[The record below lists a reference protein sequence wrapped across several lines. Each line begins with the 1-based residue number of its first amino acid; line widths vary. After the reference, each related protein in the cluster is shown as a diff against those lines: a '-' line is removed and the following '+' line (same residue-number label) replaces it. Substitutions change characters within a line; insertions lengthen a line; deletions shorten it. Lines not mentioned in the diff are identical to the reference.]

1 MPRRLF
7 NPYEQNSEL
16 IPWKLNHSRKKGGA
30 TMADNTAISTV
41 YNHFLTTYAPQGTN
55 SKYDTHKKSEL
66 RGLYNSIVKM
76 NKEAPLFLLDTSP
89 ATQEFAVGLKENA
102 RSLKNVISSLSMD
115 DSDNMLD
122 QKAVAS
128 SDENVISASFI
139 GTGDIDP
146 DSFPTLEIS
155 VEELAGGQENRGK
168 FLEPDTME
176 LEPGTYSF
184 DIHSRDMDYEF
195 QFNIGENDTNK
206 IIEEKLARLITRSN
220 IGVSAEVLT
229 DDSGKVALSIK
240 SDETGIRGK
249 NGVTNFDI
257 SDNNTHKTAGTVEY
271 FGIGDVT
278 QFPKNSKFTLNG
290 ENRSTFSNHFSIEK
304 MYEINLNGISEEGTS
319 VSIGLK
325 TDVESVTENINNL
338 VGAYNSFI
346 DNVNSYAESQ
356 PYSRKLVNEM
366 NKAAGLYS
374 SDLESIGLNFKED
387 GTISVDNNLL
397 TQTAREDDAMSR
409 FSAIKKFTENVLKR
423 ANQVALDPME
433 YTQKTVVAYKNPGHG
448 FATPY
453 VTSNYS
459 GMMFSSYC

>member
-1 MPRRLF
+1 
-7 NPYEQNSEL
+7 
-16 IPWKLNHSRKKGGA
+16 
-30 TMADNTAISTV
+30 MADNTAISTV
-41 YNHFLTTYAPQGTN
+41 YNHFLTTYAPKGTN

-66 RGLYNSIVKM
+66 RGLYNSIVKL
-76 NKEAPLFLLDTSP
+76 NKDTPLFLLDNSP
-89 ATQEFAVGLKENA
+89 ATTEFAVGLKENA

-122 QKAVAS
+122 QKAVSS
-128 SDENVISASFI
+128 SDNDVVEASYI
-139 GTGDIDP
+139 GGADVDP
-146 DSFPTLEIS
+146 DAIPNLDIS
-155 VEELAGGQENRGK
+155 VSQLAGFQENRGK
-168 FLEPDTME
+168 FLEPDTMD
-176 LEPGTYSF
+176 LAPGTYSF

-220 IGVSAEVLT
+220 IGVNAEVLT
-229 DDSGKVALSIK
+229 DDSGKVALTIR
-240 SDETGIRGK
+240 SDETGVRGK
-249 NGVTNFDI
+249 GDTNFDI

-278 QFPKNSKFTLNG
+278 QYPQNSLFTLNG
-290 ENRSTFSNHFSIEK
+290 EERSTFSNHFSIEK
-304 MYEINLNGISEEGTS
+304 MYDINLKAVSPEGTS

-338 VGAYNSFI
+338 VEGYNSFI
-346 DNVNSYAESQ
+346 NNINSYSESQ
-356 PYSRKLVNEM
+356 PYSRKLIGEM
-366 NKAAGLYS
+366 NKIAGLYS
-374 SDLESIGLNFKED
+374 GQLESIGLTFAED
-387 GTISVDNNLL
+387 GTINVDNNLL
-397 TQTAREDDAMSR
+397 TQTAREEDAMDQ
-409 FSAIKKFTENVLKR
+409 FSPIKKFTESVLGR
-423 ANQVALDPME
+423 ANKVALDPME

>member
-1 MPRRLF
+1 
-7 NPYEQNSEL
+7 
-16 IPWKLNHSRKKGGA
+16 
-30 TMADNTAISTV
+30 MADNTAISTV

-89 ATQEFAVGLKENA
+89 ATQEFAVGLKESA

-128 SDENVISASFI
+128 SDADIVEASFI
-139 GTGDIDP
+139 GGADMDP
-146 DSFPTLEIS
+146 DSIPSIEIS
-155 VEELAGGQENRGK
+155 VEELAGAQENRGK
-168 FLEPDTME
+168 FLDPDSMG

-184 DIHSRDMDYEF
+184 DIHSRDMDCEF

-220 IGVSAEVLT
+220 IGVNASVLT
-229 DDSGKVALSIK
+229 DDDGRVALSIK
-240 SDETGIRGK
+240 SDETGVRGK
-249 NGVTNFDI
+249 SDTSFDI

-278 QFPKNSKFTLNG
+278 VYPRNSKFTLNG
-290 ENRSTFSNHFSIEK
+290 EERSTFSNHFSIEK
-304 MYEINLNGISEEGTS
+304 IFDINLKGISPEGEA

-338 VGAYNSFI
+338 VNGYNSFI
-346 DNVNSYAESQ
+346 DNINSYSDSQ

-366 NKAAGLYS
+366 NKVAGLYS
-374 SDLESIGLNFKED
+374 SELESIGLKFSEN

-397 TQTAREDDAMSR
+397 TQTAREDDAMDR
-409 FSAIKKFTENVLKR
+409 FSSIRKFTESVLGR
-423 ANQVALDPME
+423 ANKVALDPME

>member
-7 NPYEQNSEL
+7 NSLRTEL
-16 IPWKLNHSRKKGGA
+16 GTDSVEAYHSRRKGGA
-30 TMADNTAISTV
+30 AMADNTAISTV
-41 YNHFLTTYAPQGTN
+41 YNHFLTTYAPKGTN

-89 ATQEFAVGLKENA
+89 ETQEFAVGLKESA

-115 DSDNMLD
+115 DSDSMLD

-128 SDENVISASFI
+128 SDESVVQASFI
-139 GTGDIDP
+139 GGSEVDP
-146 DSFPTLEIS
+146 DSIPNLEIS
-155 VEELAGGQENRGK
+155 VEQLAGEQENRGK
-168 FLEPDTME
+168 FLEPDTMG
-176 LEPGTYSF
+176 LAPGTYSF

-206 IIEEKLARLITRSN
+206 LVEEKLARLITRSN
-220 IGVSAEVLT
+220 IGVNASVLT
-229 DDSGKVALSIK
+229 DDTGKVALSIR
-240 SDETGIRGK
+240 SDESGVRGR
-249 NGVTNFDI
+249 NNTNFEI
-257 SDNNTHKTAGTVEY
+257 SDDNTHKTAGTVAY

-278 QFPKNSKFTLNG
+278 VYPQNSLFTLNG
-290 ENRSTFSNHFSIEK
+290 EERSTYSNHFSIEK
-304 MYEINLNGISEEGTS
+304 MYDINLNGVSAEGTS

-325 TDVESVTENINNL
+325 TDVESVTENISNL
-338 VGAYNSFI
+338 VNGYNDFI
-346 DNVNSYAESQ
+346 ENINSYSEKQ
-356 PYSRKLVNEM
+356 PYSRKLINEM
-366 NKAAGLYS
+366 SKVAGLYS
-374 SDLESIGLNFKED
+374 SELESIGLSFND
-387 GTISVDNNLL
+387 NGTISIDNNLL
-397 TQTAREDDAMSR
+397 TQTAREDDAMDR
-409 FSAIKKFTENVLKR
+409 FAAIKKFTKGVLGR
-423 ANQVALDPME
+423 ANHVALDPME

>member
-1 MPRRLF
+1 
-7 NPYEQNSEL
+7 
-16 IPWKLNHSRKKGGA
+16 
-30 TMADNTAISTV
+30 MADNTAISTV

-76 NKEAPLFLLDTSP
+76 NKDAPLFLLDTSP
-89 ATQEFAVGLKENA
+89 STQEFAVGLKENA
-102 RSLKNVISSLSMD
+102 RTLKNVISSLSMD

-128 SDENVISASFI
+128 SDESVISASFI

-146 DSFPTLEIS
+146 DSFPSLEIS
-155 VEELAGGQENRGK
+155 VEQLADRQENRGK
-168 FLEPDTME
+168 FLEPDSMD

-184 DIHSRDMDYEF
+184 DIHSREMDYEF
-195 QFNIGENDTNK
+195 QFNIGENDTNR

-229 DDSGKVALSIK
+229 DDTGKVALSIT
-240 SDETGIRGK
+240 SDETGVRGR
-249 NGVTNFDI
+249 NGMNFEI

-278 QFPKNSKFTLNG
+278 KYPQNSLFTLNG
-290 ENRSTFSNHFSIEK
+290 EDRSTFSNHFSIEK

-319 VSIGLK
+319 VNVGLK

-338 VGAYNSFI
+338 VSAYNSFI
-346 DNVNSYAESQ
+346 DNVNSYAEKQ

-366 NKAAGLYS
+366 NKVASLYS
-374 SDLESIGLNFKED
+374 SELESIGLNFSDD
-387 GTISVDNNLL
+387 GTIKVDNNLL
-397 TQTAREDDAMSR
+397 TQTAREDDAMEQ
-409 FSAIKKFTENVLKR
+409 FSAIKKFTANVLKR

>member
-1 MPRRLF
+1 
-7 NPYEQNSEL
+7 
-16 IPWKLNHSRKKGGA
+16 
-30 TMADNTAISTV
+30 MADNTAISTV
-41 YNHFLTTYAPQGTN
+41 YNHFLTTYAPKGTN

-76 NKEAPLFLLDTSP
+76 NKEAPLFLLDNSP
-89 ATQEFAVGLKENA
+89 ATQEFAVGLKESA

-128 SDENVISASFI
+128 SDDSVVSASFI
-139 GTGDIDP
+139 GSSDIDP
-146 DSFPTLEIS
+146 DSIPSLDIS
-155 VEELAGGQENRGK
+155 VEQLAGAQENRGK
-168 FLEPDTME
+168 FLEPDTMD

-195 QFNIGENDTNK
+195 QFNIGETDTNK

-229 DDSGKVALSIK
+229 DDNGRVALSIR
-240 SDETGIRGK
+240 SDETGVRGK
-249 NGVTNFDI
+249 GDTNFDI

-278 QFPKNSKFTLNG
+278 TYPQNSMFTLNG
-290 ENRSTFSNHFSIEK
+290 EQRSTFSNHFSIEK

-319 VSIGLK
+319 VSVGLK

-338 VGAYNSFI
+338 VDGYNSFI
-346 DNVNSYAESQ
+346 NNVNSYSESQ
-356 PYSRKLVNEM
+356 PYSKKLVNEM
-366 NKAAGLYS
+366 NKVAGLYAS
-374 SDLESIGLNFKED
+374 ELESIGLSFTKD

-397 TQTAREDDAMSR
+397 TQTAREDDAMEH
-409 FSAIKKFTENVLKR
+409 FAAIKKFTGNVLKR

-453 VTSNYS
+453 ITSNYS

>member
-1 MPRRLF
+1 M
-7 NPYEQNSEL
+7 
-16 IPWKLNHSRKKGGA
+16 IPWKLIHSRRKGGA
-30 TMADNTAISTV
+30 TMADNTVISTV
-41 YNHFLTTYAPQGTN
+41 YNHFLTAYAPQGTN

-128 SDENVISASFI
+128 SDESVVQASYI
-139 GTGDIDP
+139 GGVDADP
-146 DSFPTLEIS
+146 DSIPPLEIS
-155 VEELAGGQENRGK
+155 VEQLAEGQENRGK
-168 FLEPDTME
+168 FLEPDTMD
-176 LEPGTYSF
+176 LAPGTYSF

-206 IIEEKLARLITRSN
+206 LIEEKLARLITRSN

-229 DDSGKVALSIK
+229 DDEGKVALSIK
-240 SDETGIRGK
+240 SDDTGVRGK
-249 NGVTNFDI
+249 GNTNFDI

-278 QFPKNSKFTLNG
+278 EYPKNSLFKLNG
-290 ENRSTFSNHFSIEK
+290 EDRSTFSNHFSIEK
-304 MYEINLNGISEEGTS
+304 MYDIKLNGLSEEGTS

-338 VGAYNSFI
+338 VDGYNSFMNNI
-346 DNVNSYAESQ
+346 NSYAEKQ
-356 PYSRKLVNEM
+356 PYSRKLISEM
-366 NKAAGLYS
+366 NKVAALYS
-374 SDLESIGLNFKED
+374 SDLEAIGLSFGSD

-397 TQTAREDDAMSR
+397 TQTAREEDAMDR
-409 FSAIKKFTENVLKR
+409 FGAIKKFTEGVLGR
-423 ANQVALDPME
+423 ANKVALDPME

-448 FATPY
+448 YATPY

>member
-1 MPRRLF
+1 
-7 NPYEQNSEL
+7 
-16 IPWKLNHSRKKGGA
+16 
-30 TMADNTAISTV
+30 MADNTVISTV
-41 YNHFLTTYAPQGTN
+41 YNHFLTTYAPKGTN

-66 RGLYNSIVKM
+66 RGLYNSIVKL
-76 NKEAPLFLLDTSP
+76 NKDTPLFLLDHSP
-89 ATQEFAVGLKENA
+89 ATTEFAVGLKENA

-128 SDENVISASFI
+128 SDEDIVEASYIGSA
-139 GTGDIDP
+139 DLDP
-146 DSFPTLEIS
+146 DSIPNLEIS
-155 VEELAGGQENRGK
+155 VEQLASFQENRGK
-168 FLEPDTME
+168 FLEPDTMD
-176 LEPGTYSF
+176 LAPGTYSF

-220 IGVSAEVLT
+220 IGVNAEVLT
-229 DDSGKVALSIK
+229 DDSGKVALTIR

-249 NGVTNFDI
+249 GDTNFDV

-271 FGIGDVT
+271 FGIGNVT
-278 QFPKNSKFTLNG
+278 EYPRNSLFTLNG
-290 ENRSTFSNHFSIEK
+290 EERSTFSNHFSIEK
-304 MYEINLNGISEEGTS
+304 MYDINLKGVSKEGTS

-338 VGAYNSFI
+338 VEGYNTFI
-346 DNVNSYAESQ
+346 SNINSYSESQ
-356 PYSRKLVNEM
+356 PYSRKLIGEM
-366 NKAAGLYS
+366 NKIAGLYS
-374 SDLESIGLNFKED
+374 SELESIGLSFAED
-387 GTISVDNNLL
+387 GTIKVDNNLL
-397 TQTAREDDAMSR
+397 TQTAREDDAMEQ
-409 FSAIKKFTENVLKR
+409 FAPIKKFTEGVLGR
-423 ANQVALDPME
+423 ANKVALDPME

>member
-1 MPRRLF
+1 
-7 NPYEQNSEL
+7 
-16 IPWKLNHSRKKGGA
+16 
-30 TMADNTAISTV
+30 MADNTAISTV

-128 SDENVISASFI
+128 SDEDVISASFI
-139 GTGDIDP
+139 GSGNIDP

-155 VEELAGGQENRGK
+155 VEELAGAQENRGK
-168 FLEPDTME
+168 FLEPDTMD
-176 LEPGTYSF
+176 LAPGTYSF

-195 QFNIGENDTNK
+195 QFNIGENDKNK

-229 DDSGKVALSIK
+229 DDSGKVALSIR
-240 SDETGIRGK
+240 SDETGVRGS

-271 FGIGDVT
+271 FGIGDVSEY
-278 QFPKNSKFTLNG
+278 PKNSQFTLNG
-290 ENRSTFSNHFSIEK
+290 EQRSTFSNHFSIEK
-304 MYEINLNGISEEGTS
+304 MYEINLNGISKEGTS

-366 NKAAGLYS
+366 NKVAGLYAS
-374 SDLESIGLNFKED
+374 ELESIGLSFTEE
-387 GTISVDNNLL
+387 GTINVDNNLL
-397 TQTAREDDAMSR
+397 TQTAREDDAMGR
-409 FSAIKKFTENVLKR
+409 FAAIKKFTENVLKR
-423 ANQVALDPME
+423 ANHVALDPME

>member
-1 MPRRLF
+1 
-7 NPYEQNSEL
+7 
-16 IPWKLNHSRKKGGA
+16 
-30 TMADNTAISTV
+30 MADNTAISTV
-41 YNHFLTTYAPQGTN
+41 YNHFLTTYAPKGTN

-66 RGLYNSIVKM
+66 RGLYNSIVKL
-76 NKEAPLFLLDTSP
+76 NKDTPLFLLDHSP
-89 ATQEFAVGLKENA
+89 ATTEFAVGLKENA
-102 RSLKNVISSLSMD
+102 RSLKNVISALSMD

-122 QKAVAS
+122 QKAVSS
-128 SDENVISASFI
+128 SDNDIVEASYI
-139 GTGDIDP
+139 GGADVDP
-146 DSFPTLEIS
+146 DAIPNLDIS
-155 VEELAGGQENRGK
+155 VNQLAGFQENRGK

-176 LEPGTYSF
+176 LAPGTYSF

-220 IGVSAEVLT
+220 IGVNAEVLT
-229 DDSGKVALSIK
+229 DDSGKVALTIR
-240 SDETGIRGK
+240 SDETGVRGK
-249 NGVTNFDI
+249 GDTNFDI

-278 QFPKNSKFTLNG
+278 QYPQNSLFTLNG
-290 ENRSTFSNHFSIEK
+290 EERSTFSNHFSIEK
-304 MYEINLNGISEEGTS
+304 MYDINLKSVSSEGTS

-338 VGAYNSFI
+338 VEGYNSFI
-346 DNVNSYAESQ
+346 NNINSYSESQ
-356 PYSRKLVNEM
+356 PYSRKLIGEM
-366 NKAAGLYS
+366 NKIAGMYS
-374 SDLESIGLNFKED
+374 GQLESIGLTFAED
-387 GTISVDNNLL
+387 GTINVDNNLL
-397 TQTAREDDAMSR
+397 TQTAREEDAMDQ
-409 FSAIKKFTENVLKR
+409 FSPIKKFTETVLGR
-423 ANQVALDPME
+423 ANKVALDPME